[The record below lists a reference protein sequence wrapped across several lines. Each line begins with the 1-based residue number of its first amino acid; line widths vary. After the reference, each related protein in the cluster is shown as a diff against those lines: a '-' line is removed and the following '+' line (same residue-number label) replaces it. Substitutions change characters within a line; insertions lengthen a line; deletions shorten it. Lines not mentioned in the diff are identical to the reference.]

1 MPSLLTLRAV
11 LLAVAALFGCF
22 AKLGLPTVGG
32 AAATALGRSQASN
45 PDNILTEGVSDGTF
59 TLAGVEVGEALCNT
73 CKKVVRIVD
82 QVLRL
87 NSTKQEVFQSATA
100 RLCTYLPETEQ
111 TACNVLTRRTHN
123 SIYQCV
129 LHSISASTICS
140 DQRVSLCPVAGGA
153 DADAAAGGS
162 PCTEAGLQQDKLLCA
177 GCEFSIGALQLYM
190 NHSSTQLVRAFQRD
204 ICATHFDAG
213 AEEAV
218 CLEMLSLFGSL
229 LVRTSIAR
237 INAAGICCSVGVC

>member
-1 MPSLLTLRAV
+1 MPSLRTW
-11 LLAVAALFGCF
+11 LLALFGCF
-22 AKLGLPTVGG
+22 AQLGLPTG

-45 PDNILTEGVSDGTF
+45 NPENILTEGVSDGAF

-100 RLCTYLPETEQ
+100 RLCTYLPEAEQ

-129 LHSISASTICS
+129 LHSISVSTICS
-140 DQRVSLCPVAGGA
+140 DQRVSLCPVSGGA
-153 DADAAAGGS
+153 EGSIGGS

-190 NHSSTQLVRAFQRD
+190 NHSSSQLVRAFQRD